1 MVWLKNNV
9 NFQPNK
15 LERPLFDEIWLEF
28 QILYQ
33 WTPCK
38 RPPISPQNRNEQ
50 RTKFRNQQSSTKNL
64 P

>member
-1 MVWLKNNV
+1 MAGKQ
-9 NFQPNK
+9 FEFSAK
-15 LERPLFDEIWLEF
+15 KAGKGPLFDEIWLEF

-38 RPPISPQNRNEQ
+38 RPPISPQNRNQQ